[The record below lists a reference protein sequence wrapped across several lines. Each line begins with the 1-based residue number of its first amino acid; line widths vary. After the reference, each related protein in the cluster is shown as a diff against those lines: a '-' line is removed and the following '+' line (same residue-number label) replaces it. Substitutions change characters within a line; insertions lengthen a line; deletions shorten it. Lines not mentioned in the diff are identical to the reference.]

1 MACELH
7 DHIIQ
12 AFVLE
17 KSPLPLAD
25 FVVGLLVKTECD
37 HGKMY

>member
-7 DHIIQ
+7 DDIVQ

-17 KSPLPLAD
+17 KSPLPLAN
-25 FVVGLLVKTECD
+25 
-37 HGKMY
+37 MYKYIYVYA